1 MVFLTIATDGLPT
14 TANSGASDQSD
25 RRRMV
30 EKLRQ
35 LGGALPMQLVIRL
48 CTDEKATVEFYN
60 HLDEELEFPLDILDD
75 IAGEGE
81 EIAHDSENNWF
92 AYTPLLHRLREAGT
106 LCKVLDTIDERPLKP
121 QEVRHLAEL
130 LSGSSSTLAHL
141 SDRDFISE
149 MQQQVAKMPL
159 VYDAVTE
166 KMQPVISIAKLRVA
180 MQVGFRGNVLPKIMP
195 CAI

>member
-14 TANSGASDQSD
+14 KVTSGTSEQSD
-25 RRRMV
+25 RNRMV

-35 LGGALPMQLVIRL
+35 LGGSLPMQLVIRL
-48 CTDEKATVEFYN
+48 CTDEKATVDFYN

-75 IAGEGE
+75 IASEAQE
-81 EIAHDSENNWF
+81 VAHENGNKWF

-130 LSGSSSTLAHL
+130 LSGSSLPLAHL
-141 SDRDFISE
+141 SDREFIDE

-159 VYDAVTE
+159 VYDAVTLE
-166 KMQPVISIAKLRVA
+166 MQPVINIAKLRVA
-180 MQVGFRGNVLPKIMP
+180 MQVGFRGKILPKILP
-195 CAI
+195 CAF